1 MTESDIPLLTDGL
14 SRQEE
19 NFVHPAIWDDF
30 LFQQLSPSGKLYAL
44 LYLMRPER
52 KAWANSLLGDLLG
65 EEYNE
70 DAEDEALKWIEE
82 LREMFLSTPHGAS
95 APADQGEAGRE

>member
-1 MTESDIPLLTDGL
+1 MTESEYFNLTDER

-70 DAEDEALKWIEE
+70 DAEDEAFKWIEE
-82 LREMFLSTPHGAS
+82 LREMFLTAPHGAP
-95 APADQGEAGRE
+95 APADQEEAG